1 MIDFFKKFRY
11 IVDKDKY
18 LVIVNTKHYIVS
30 KKKLEETIT
39 NALYQSWNS
48 YFAFLA
54 KYYLNIYDDV
64 NNNFQIWDLFKV
76 FLII

>member
-30 KKKLEETIT
+30 QKKLEETIT
-39 NALYQSWNS
+39 NALY
-48 YFAFLA
+48 
-54 KYYLNIYDDV
+54 
-64 NNNFQIWDLFKV
+64 
-76 FLII
+76 

>member
-64 NNNFQIWDLFKV
+64 NNNFLMWDLFKV

>member
-39 NALYQSWNS
+39 NALY
-48 YFAFLA
+48 
-54 KYYLNIYDDV
+54 
-64 NNNFQIWDLFKV
+64 
-76 FLII
+76 

>member
-54 KYYLNIYDDV
+54 KYYLNICDDV
-64 NNNFQIWDLFKV
+64 NNNFLIWDLFKV

>member
-30 KKKLEETIT
+30 QKKLEETIT

-54 KYYLNIYDDV
+54 KYYLNICDDV
-64 NNNFQIWDLFKV
+64 NNNFLIWDLFKV
-76 FLII
+76 LLII